1 MGRNQSGSKSQRQ
14 NQYVRRLT
22 SKIKKFK
29 SAGKDTS
36 GMEKE
41 LGYMMGEQRPSFP
54 TGSDAD
60 SRKKRYGE

>member
-14 NQYVRRLT
+14 NQYARRLA

-41 LGYMMGEQRPSFP
+41 LGYVMGEQRPSFP
-54 TGSDAD
+54 TGHDSDP
-60 SRKKRYGE
+60 RKKRYSE